1 MRNRTGYSPC
11 RKLVGTLQSTI
22 SVRCDDTSEY
32 VKPYH
37 SYAMP
42 LLTASL
48 GYIMDGQPFDV
59 RSFAPANLAPAVL
72 PDLLSG

>member
-1 MRNRTGYSPC
+1 
-11 RKLVGTLQSTI
+11 
-22 SVRCDDTSEY
+22 
-32 VKPYH
+32 
-37 SYAMP
+37 MP